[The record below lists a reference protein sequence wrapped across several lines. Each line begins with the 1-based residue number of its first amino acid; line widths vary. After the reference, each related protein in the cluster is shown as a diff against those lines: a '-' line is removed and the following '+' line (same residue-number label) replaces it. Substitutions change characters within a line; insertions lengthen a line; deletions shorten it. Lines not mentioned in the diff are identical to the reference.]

1 MDQVWTAA
9 IAALAAIAGAA
20 VTGLL
25 SIKTARD
32 QAHRQH
38 EAERNQWRR
47 RTRHD
52 AYREVADAYAN
63 LSPVLSGAADDAYLY
78 GPPSVERLRE
88 LFGDFE
94 AFYNACSR
102 LALVG
107 PTPVQEAGEELRAR
121 ILDVHTSLAAYPHHD
136 SPDLDRPTSI
146 DVSGQV
152 KLARSRYYAFMRRA
166 QHALM
171 PTAPSGSE

>member
-1 MDQVWTAA
+1 M
-9 IAALAAIAGAA
+9 
-20 VTGLL
+20 TGLL

-32 QAHRQH
+32 QARRQH
-38 EAERNQWRR
+38 EAERNQWIRQA
-47 RTRHD
+47 RHD
-52 AYREVADAYAN
+52 AYREVADAYAD
-63 LSPVLSGAADDAYLY
+63 LSPILSGAADDAYLY
-78 GPPSVERLRE
+78 GPPSVEGLRA

-121 ILDVHTSLAAYPHHD
+121 ILDVHVSLAAHPHHD

-146 DVSGQV
+146 DVSGGV
-152 KLARSRYYAFMRRA
+152 KLARSSYYAFMRHAR
-166 QHALM
+166 HALM
-171 PTAPSGSE
+171 PTGPSGSE